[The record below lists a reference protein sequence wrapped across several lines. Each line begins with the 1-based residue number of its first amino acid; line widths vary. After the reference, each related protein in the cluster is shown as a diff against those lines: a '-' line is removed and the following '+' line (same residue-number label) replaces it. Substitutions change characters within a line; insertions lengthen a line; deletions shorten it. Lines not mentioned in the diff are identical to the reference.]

1 MKAGVRDQVSGVRGQ
16 LSESES
22 ASQQAS
28 ESASRRVSESAGQ
41 RVGESAAGGERGD
54 G

>member
-1 MKAGVRDQVSGVRGQ
+1 MKAGVRFQGSEVRKRVG
-16 LSESES
+16 ES
-22 ASQQAS
+22 AC
-28 ESASRRVSESAGQ
+28 R